1 MPDLYKKYIV
11 CEKRHCDLQFDI

>member
-11 CEKRHCDLQFDI
+11 CEKRHYDLQFDI